1 VLALVVP
8 IVAAL
13 AIASALAPAAS
24 AASLD
29 TVRTPADP
37 AYTVDLSADAAGST
51 WTGTESVTFTNVAAG
66 SLSVVWIRLW
76 DNGIAGCQQP
86 LAIQVS
92 NVTGGTAG
100 GLSVGC
106 TALSV
111 QLTEPL
117 GQGQQTTLGLD
128 LAIRVPNRNDRFG
141 RVDGVSM
148 LGNAIPVIAVRDD
161 QGWHL
166 PPYVSFGESFYSQV
180 GDFDV
185 TLDVPDGMAV
195 PATGDPVSRSHRDG
209 RAVVTYRAD
218 DVRDFAWA
226 AGPLR
231 EIEGPSP
238 TGVAVRVWYP
248 SSVSRAS
255 AEAALDTGK
264 QAMAE
269 HAARFGP
276 YPYADVDIVLGQFTA
291 FGGMEYPRFVM
302 AVASDSVIVHELG
315 HQWWYGLVGDDEY
328 TDPWLDEAFA
338 SYATDLYYGDPGTSC
353 RFYQFPSADS
363 RVSNSMA
370 YWSTHI
376 GDYSLVVYGIGSCAL
391 HALGRQLGPLVMTRF
406 IRSYAVANALV
417 WSTTSVFQAAA
428 QDVANGL
435 PNPMDLTPF
444 WHRWRIGPP

>member
-1 VLALVVP
+1 M
-8 IVAAL
+8 AAM

-24 AASLD
+24 ASPLD
-29 TVRTPADP
+29 MVRTPADP
-37 AYTVDLSADAAGST
+37 AYTVALSADASGTT
-51 WTGTESVTFTNVAAG
+51 WTGTESVTFTNVASV
-66 SLSVVWIRLW
+66 SLSRVWIRLW
-76 DNGIAGCQQP
+76 DNGIAGCPQP

-92 NVTGGTAG
+92 NMSGGAAG
-100 GLSVGC
+100 TLSVGC
-106 TALSV
+106 TALPVELSSPV
-111 QLTEPL
+111 GP
-117 GQGQQTTLGLD
+117 GQQATLAFD
-128 LAIRVPNRNDRFG
+128 LGIRVPARNDRFG

-148 LGNAIPVIAVRDD
+148 LGNALPVIAIHDD
-161 QGWHL
+161 AGWHL

-185 TLDVPDGMAV
+185 TLNVPDGMAV
-195 PATGDPVSRSHRDG
+195 PATGDVVSSSDRGG
-209 RAVVTYRAD
+209 RAMVAYRAD

-231 EIEGPSP
+231 EIEGPAP

-248 SSVSRAS
+248 STVSRAS

-276 YPYADVDIVLGQFTA
+276 YPYSDVDIVLGQFTA

-315 HQWWYGLVGDDEY
+315 HQWWYGIVGDDEY
-328 TDPWLDEAFA
+328 TEPWLDEAFA
-338 SYATDLYYGDPGTSC
+338 SYATDLYYGDPGASC

-391 HALGRQLGPLVMTRF
+391 HALGRQLGPVVMKQF
-406 IRSYAVANALV
+406 IRSYAVAHALG

-428 QDVANGL
+428 QEVANGL
-435 PNPMDLTPF
+435 PNPIDLTGF